1 MSKMVSQLG
10 SKKVAI
16 DATAAASTAYPKR
29 RGLDCHQYFASHQ
42 PCLPLSSVASMN

>member
-16 DATAAASTAYPKR
+16 AAAASTAYPER